1 MESLY
6 GFFENN
12 SLYIVLFIVVVI
24 WSGIFMFLMSVE
36 KRLRL
41 IEKQLG
47 QSKLSD
53 ILNNGEKRI

>member
-6 GFFENN
+6 EFFENN

-36 KRLRL
+36 KRLRM
-41 IEKQLG
+41 IEKQLRLDK
-47 QSKLSD
+47 SSD
-53 ILNNGEKRI
+53 IIDNGEKHI